1 MTPMPEHEDFEE
13 ARKRVGK
20 AITAIT
26 TGDPEPYLACWSR
39 GPDVTLFAAGG
50 SNPRGWPAVA
60 EPLERIARHFEGHR
74 GHVCEDEVVH
84 VSQDL
89 AVSIGYQRGDPGGD
103 AADDAEETLLRV
115 THVFRGARRVRGRS
129 STGTRT
135 RSAPPRPSGRNL
147 ATRASSAL
155 SVPETQSCRFVAIAS
170 GLGCQ

>member
-26 TGDPEPYLACWSR
+26 SGDPEPYLACWSR

-60 EPLERIARHFEGHR
+60 EPLERIGRHFEGHA
-74 GHVCEDEVVH
+74 GHVCEDELVH
-84 VSQDL
+84 VSEDL
-89 AVSIGYQRGDPGGD
+89 AVSIGFQRGDPGGD

-115 THVFRGARRVRGRS
+115 THVYRREEGMWKIVHRHADSQRAAEAIRPKPRG
-129 STGTRT
+129 
-135 RSAPPRPSGRNL
+135 PR
-147 ATRASSAL
+147 
-155 SVPETQSCRFVAIAS
+155 
-170 GLGCQ
+170 